1 MRRHNQPQVA
11 RVIEWPAQLRTTE
24 PPGSR
29 LGPFTPGVWR
39 HVFPEWLV
47 RVRTGMLGMWS

>member
-1 MRRHNQPQVA
+1 MA